1 MYEVIA
7 YFHGPK
13 TAWLQRVAGAEII
26 ARERVPFLWLA
37 RMRAAQLGA
46 TLTEGRCGVIIQH
59 DGVTV
64 HHAEATCTDFVG
76 SEG

>member
-13 TAWLQRVAGAEII
+13 TAWLRRVADTEII

-37 RMRAAQLGA
+37 RLRAVQLAA
-46 TLTEGRCGVIIQH
+46 TLTEGRCGVIVQRN
-59 DGVTV
+59 GETLQ
-64 HHAEATCTDFVG
+64 HAEARCTDFIG

>member
-7 YFHGPK
+7 YYHGAK
-13 TAWLQRVAGAEII
+13 TAWQRRVADTEII

-37 RMRAAQLGA
+37 RARAAQLRA
-46 TLTEGRCGVIIQH
+46 MLNEGRCGIIIQRN
-59 DGVTV
+59 GETV
-64 HHAEATCTDFVG
+64 QHAEASRTDFLG

>member
-13 TAWLQRVAGAEII
+13 TAWLQRVADEEII

-37 RMRAAQLGA
+37 RMRAVQLGA

-59 DGVTV
+59 NRETV
-64 HHAEATCTDFVG
+64 QHIEATCTDFVG